1 LQFTSFP
8 FQENYKMATEAV
20 TPQAIVMADFKGK
33 VDPDWCPG
41 CGDFGVLAAVQKALV
56 ELQIPKH
63 EVATISGIGCSSNFP
78 GFIDT
83 YGMHTLHGR
92 SLPVATGMKMANHA
106 MTVLVTGG
114 DGDGFGIG
122 CGHFVHATRRNVDLL
137 YLVMDNQIYG
147 LTTGQTS
154 PTSRLGMKTKSMPF
168 GSIESPLNPISLAL
182 AAGATFVARGF
193 SAEQK
198 HLTEL
203 IKQGIEHK
211 GFSFIDVFSP
221 CVTYNHD
228 NTFQWFRPRVKKLED
243 NPEYDSTNWAA
254 AMEKSLMWGDEIPI
268 GKFFERTDLPT
279 LHGAEPVLKRGPLV
293 QQDNRIPADI
303 AKSFIDELM

>member
-1 LQFTSFP
+1 
-8 FQENYKMATEAV
+8 MATEVIA
-20 TPQAIVMADFKGK
+20 PKSIAMADFKGR

-41 CGDFGVLAAVQKALV
+41 CGDYGVLAAVQKALV
-56 ELQIPKH
+56 ELQIPNH

-78 GFIDT
+78 GFIET

-92 SLPVATGMKMANHA
+92 SLAVATGMKMANHA

-122 CGHFVHATRRNVDLL
+122 GNHFMHTMRRNVDLT
-137 YLVMDNQIYG
+137 YIVMDNQIYG

-168 GSIESPLNPISLAL
+168 GSIEAPINPISLAL

-193 SAEQK
+193 SADQK

-203 IKQGIEHK
+203 LKQAIEHK
-211 GFSFIDVFSP
+211 GFSFLDVFSP
-221 CVTYNHD
+221 CVTYNKD

-243 NPEYDSTNWAA
+243 NPEYDATDWQM
-254 AMEKSLMWGDEIPI
+254 AMEKSLLWGDEIPI
-268 GKFFERTDLPT
+268 GKFFERNDVPT
-279 LHGAEPVLKRGPLV
+279 LHGSEPVLNSGPLV
-293 QQDNRIPADI
+293 HQSNRISPEVAQG
-303 AKSFIDELM
+303 FIEELM

>member
-1 LQFTSFP
+1 
-8 FQENYKMATEAV
+8 MATALANHWHV
-20 TPQAIVMADFKGK
+20 TMADLKGK

-56 ELQIPKH
+56 ELQIPNH
-63 EVATISGIGCSSNFP
+63 NVVTISGIGCSSNFP
-78 GFIDT
+78 GFINT

-92 SLPVATGMKMANHA
+92 ALAVATGMKMANHDL
-106 MTVLVTGG
+106 TVLVTGG

-122 CGHFVHATRRNVDLL
+122 GNHFMHTMRRNVDLL
-137 YLVMDNQIYG
+137 YIVMDNQIYG

-154 PTSRLGMKTKSMPF
+154 PTSRVGMKTKSMPF
-168 GSIESPLNPISLAL
+168 GNLEGPVNPISLAL

-203 IKQGIEHK
+203 IKKGIQHK
-211 GFSFIDVFSP
+211 GFSFLDVFSP

-228 NTFQWFRPRVKKLED
+228 NTFQWFRSRVNKLED
-243 NPEYDSTNWAA
+243 DAAYDPADWMA
-254 AMEKSLMWGDEIPI
+254 AMGKSLLWDEEIPI
-268 GKFFERTDLPT
+268 GKFFERTDVPS
-279 LHGAEPVLKRGPLV
+279 LHAAEPVLNAGPLV
-293 QQDNRIPADI
+293 RADTRIPLDVTR
-303 AKSFIDELM
+303 SFVEELM

>member
-1 LQFTSFP
+1 
-8 FQENYKMATEAV
+8 MATALAATNHV
-20 TPQAIVMADFKGK
+20 AMNDFKGK

-56 ELQIPKH
+56 ELQIPNH
-63 EVATISGIGCSSNFP
+63 YVVTVSGIGCSSNFP
-78 GFIDT
+78 GFSNT

-92 SLPVATGMKMANHA
+92 SLAVATGVKLANHDL
-106 MTVLVTGG
+106 TVLVTGG

-122 CGHFVHATRRNVDLL
+122 GNHFVHSMRRNVDLL
-137 YLVMDNQIYG
+137 YIVMDNQIYG

-154 PTSRLGMKTKSMPF
+154 PTSRVGMKTKSMPF
-168 GSIESPLNPISLAL
+168 GNIEAPVNPISLAL

-203 IKQGIEHK
+203 IKQGIWHK
-211 GFSFIDVFSP
+211 GFSFLDVFSP

-228 NTFQWFRPRVKKLED
+228 NTYQWFRPRVKKLEED
-243 NPEYDSTNWAA
+243 RTYDPADWMA
-254 AMEKSLMWGDEIPI
+254 AMGKSLLWNEEIPI
-268 GKFFERTDLPT
+268 GKFFERTDLPS
-279 LHGAEPVLKRGPLV
+279 LHAAEPVLDAGALTYAEV
-293 QQDNRIPADI
+293 RIPRDVTNA
-303 AKSFIDELM
+303 FIEELM

>member
-1 LQFTSFP
+1 
-8 FQENYKMATEAV
+8 MATEAIL
-20 TPQAIVMADFKGK
+20 PKQMVMADLKGK

-92 SLPVATGMKMANHA
+92 SLPVASGMKLANHA

-122 CGHFVHATRRNVDLL
+122 AGHFVHTMRRNLDLT
-137 YLVMDNQIYG
+137 YIVMDNQIYG

-154 PTSRLGMKTKSMPF
+154 PTSRIGMKTKSMPF
-168 GSIESPLNPISLAL
+168 GNVDAPVNPVSLAL

-193 SAEQK
+193 SADQK

-203 IKQGIEHK
+203 IKRGIEHK

-228 NTFQWFRPRVKKLED
+228 NTFQWFRPRVKKLEE
-243 NPEYDSTNWAA
+243 NPAYDPADWQA
-254 AMEKSLMWGDEIPI
+254 AMEKSTLWGDEIPI
-268 GKFFERTDLPT
+268 GLFFERTDVPT
-279 LHGAEPVLKRGPLV
+279 AHDAEPVLKPGPLV
-293 QQDNRIPADI
+293 HQELRIPAEI
-303 AKSFIDELM
+303 AKSFVDELM

>member
-1 LQFTSFP
+1 
-8 FQENYKMATEAV
+8 MATEAIL
-20 TPQAIVMADFKGK
+20 PKQMVMADLKGK

-92 SLPVATGMKMANHA
+92 SLPVASGMKLANHA

-122 CGHFVHATRRNVDLL
+122 AGHFVHTMRRNLDLT
-137 YLVMDNQIYG
+137 YIVMDNQIYG

-154 PTSRLGMKTKSMPF
+154 PTSRIGMKTKSMPF
-168 GSIESPLNPISLAL
+168 GNVDAPVNPISLAL
-182 AAGATFVARGF
+182 SAGATFVARGF
-193 SAEQK
+193 SADQK

-203 IKQGIEHK
+203 IKRGIEHK

-243 NPEYDSTNWAA
+243 NPAYDHTDFQAA
-254 AMEKSLMWGDEIPI
+254 VEKSLLWGDEIPI
-268 GKFFERTDLPT
+268 GLFFERTDVPAA
-279 LHGAEPVLKRGPLV
+279 HDAEPVLNAGPLV
-293 QQDNRIPADI
+293 HQEMRIPADV
-303 AKSFIDELM
+303 AKSFVDELM